1 MSMLKFIKLLYRE
14 ILFTVKNNKG
24 KVGILIIE
32 TLVVTTSLMW
42 YTLSEFHSNNPYYYS
57 NEIYNIVYFLEKKDI
72 INKLTYNNVHAH
84 VGSSGLILNAKGE
97 IRK

>member
-24 KVGILIIE
+24 KAGILIIE

-42 YTLSEFHSNNPYYYS
+42 YTLSEFHSNNPYYLRY
-57 NEIYNIVYFLEKKDI
+57 IM
-72 INKLTYNNVHAH
+72 
-84 VGSSGLILNAKGE
+84 
-97 IRK
+97 